1 MELGRLQNGCLGSR
15 HANLGLHLKREKSG
29 VAVVLIVEEQLR
41 SLGASLGL
49 DVEVIEKIST
59 CRQFAMYPLLPAS
72 PVATLSFVTSQ
83 EIANALPTGGSNLWV
98 LAPSH
103 VDVPYPINK
112 IVVAD
117 PSVVFWSLVHAY
129 NSVSAKVSPS
139 VIDST
144 ARIHPTAQV
153 AELGV
158 EIAENVS
165 IGPGAVIRPGVQIE
179 NNCIIGGYCQ
189 IGNDGFMVKD
199 TFSARVRISHDAG
212 VKIASGVILGAGVV
226 VDAGLFGMD
235 TEIARNTAVDSG
247 VHIAHAVS
255 LGARNIVAAGAKFG
269 GWVATGDDVFVGLGA
284 VVLPRVTI
292 GDGAYVGAGAVVAKS
307 VKKHSRQA
315 ARPSVEV
322 PQNFS

>member
-1 MELGRLQNGCLGSR
+1 MF
-15 HANLGLHLKREKSG
+15 
-29 VAVVLIVEEQLR
+29 IEEQLR

-49 DVEVIEKIST
+49 DADIIEQISM
-59 CRQFAMYPLLPAS
+59 CRQFAMYPILPAS
-72 PVATLSFVTSQ
+72 DVATLSFVTSQ
-83 EIANALPTGGSNLWV
+83 EIASTLPTGLSNLWV

-103 VDVPYPINK
+103 VDVPFPINK
-112 IVVAD
+112 VEVAD
-117 PSVVFWSLVHAY
+117 PSKVFWSLVHSN
-129 NSVSAKVSPS
+129 NSVSVQVSPS

-153 AELGV
+153 AEQGV

-165 IGPGAVIRPGVQIE
+165 IGPGTVVRPGVHIKK
-179 NNCIIGGYCQ
+179 NCTVGGYCQ
-189 IGNDGFMVKD
+189 LGNDGFMVKD

-235 TEIARNTAVDSG
+235 TEIAQNTAIDSG

-269 GWVATGDDVFVGLGA
+269 GWVETGDDVFVGLGA

-307 VKKHSRQA
+307 AEKNSRQA

-322 PQNFS
+322 PRISS